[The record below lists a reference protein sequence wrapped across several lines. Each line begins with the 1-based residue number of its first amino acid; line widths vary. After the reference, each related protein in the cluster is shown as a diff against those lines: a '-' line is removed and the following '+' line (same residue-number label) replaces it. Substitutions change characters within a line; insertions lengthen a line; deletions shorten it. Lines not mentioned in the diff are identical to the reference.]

1 MAGKPLPGLGGA
13 SKPLTARDDRQSTKR
28 LTFDVSAE
36 EHRAFKSEAVD
47 AGMSMSDYF
56 QYLWKR
62 GK

>member
-1 MAGKPLPGLGGA
+1 MAKKDLPGF
-13 SKPLTARDDRQSTKR
+13 SKPTSPLTNRDDRQSVKR

-47 AGMSMSDYF
+47 AGMTMVEYF
-56 QYLWKR
+56 QHLWKR